1 MIEKIFAW
9 AAIAL
14 AFTTMATSCAP
25 RSVPGEVKLA
35 LIAPFEGEGRPL
47 GYSALCGVRLAIHD
61 HGNRLPGDGPF
72 VSLIA
77 LNDDNLPSKA
87 ASQLRAAEQDDDV
100 LVVIGPWKRASANA
114 MAAASPKVPVLVPA
128 PVGAPTG
135 FVHRLFA
142 DDAALHEAV
151 VAAAGDGCGMVF
163 GEAKATFG
171 LLECRGESK
180 PSLLVADGDST
191 STVRTVCE
199 EEKATHERILAGPD
213 FVRPW
218 TLPLLPHGTEITWF
232 TSWKQPSG
240 DFEAKYRDFC
250 GQAPTSA
257 AIAAYD
263 AATTALDALDRAYR
277 SGHLD
282 RRSVNEEISEI
293 VSKQDFPVLAHTLKT
308 NR

>member
-1 MIEKIFAW
+1 MIEKIFVW

-47 GYSALCGVRLAIHD
+47 GYGTLCGVRLAIHD

-77 LNDDNLPSKA
+77 LNDDNQPSKA
-87 ASQLRAAEQDDDV
+87 AAQLRAAEQDDAV

-114 MAAASPKVPVLVPA
+114 IAAASPKVPVLVPA

-142 DDAALHEAV
+142 DDATLHKAV
-151 VAAAGDGCGMVF
+151 VAAAGDRCGTVF
-163 GEAKATFG
+163 GEAKAAFG
-171 LLECRGESK
+171 ELECNGESK
-180 PSLLVADGDST
+180 SSFLIADGDST
-191 STVRTVCE
+191 ATVRAVCE

-218 TLPLLPHGTEITWF
+218 TLPLLPHGAEITWF
-232 TSWKQPSG
+232 TSWKQPSR

-250 GQAPTSA
+250 GQAPTPA
-257 AIAAYD
+257 AVAAYD
-263 AATTALDALDRAYR
+263 AAEIALDAFDRAYR

-282 RRSVNEEISEI
+282 RQGVDEEISEI
-293 VSKQDFPVLAHTLKT
+293 VSKQDFPVLTHTLKT
-308 NR
+308 DR